1 MYDHTHTHVLLGF
14 GVKGE
19 ERERALAVEV
29 ARGVVVAGDEDA
41 PVPGADHARAADAG
55 RLAPHHLRVVPAH
68 LAGVA
73 GVAVKMVV
81 LLLVHP
87 QLHRVGGRP
96 RLPGTPE
103 DVLAER
109 PAGVLEP
116 AIAGALR
123 RPVLRKPG
131 HVVVPRHRADT
142 VHGAGAV
149 VQVDEVL
156 RGVLRRDVSHHGHD
170 YGQCEHCKTALGRCH
185 D

>member
-1 MYDHTHTHVLLGF
+1 MYDHIHTHVLLGF

-19 ERERALAVEV
+19 ERALAVEV

-73 GVAVKMVV
+73 GIGVEVV
-81 LLLVHP
+81 VPLLVHP
-87 QLHRVGGRP
+87 RLHGVRGRP
-96 RLPGTPE
+96 RLPGAPE

-109 PAGVLEP
+109 PAGVLQP
-116 AIAGALR
+116 AVGGAR
-123 RPVLRKPG
+123 VRVVLREPG
-131 HVVVPRHRADT
+131 HAVVPRHRPDA
-142 VHGAGAV
+142 VRGAGAV

-156 RGVLRRDVSHHGHD
+156 RCVLRRDAGHHGHD
-170 YGQCEHCKTALGRCH
+170 YGQGEHCKTALGRCH